1 VEERTGGGKIA
12 GRAALLEIATR
23 AFGRDAGELLRRM
36 PMVLIDVTIDGPVER
51 AFIHAL
57 TRESPAVLVTV
68 AAGDDATLEALRTLG
83 AREAD
88 VDRRDDAGDLP
99 RARQFLYAANVPPG
113 EPSGDVLFF
122 SAPGEGRE
130 TVEIARRILEEARAG
145 SPLEEVAVLL
155 RAAEV
160 VGSML

>member
-23 AFGRDAGELLRRM
+23 ALGGDAGALLRRM
-36 PMVLIDVTIDGPVER
+36 PMVLLDVTIDGPVER
-51 AFIHAL
+51 AFIRAL

-130 TVEIARRILEEARAG
+130 TVEIGRRIRDEARAG
-145 SPLEEVAVLL
+145 TRFDEMAVLV
-155 RAAEV
+155 RA
-160 VGSML
+160 